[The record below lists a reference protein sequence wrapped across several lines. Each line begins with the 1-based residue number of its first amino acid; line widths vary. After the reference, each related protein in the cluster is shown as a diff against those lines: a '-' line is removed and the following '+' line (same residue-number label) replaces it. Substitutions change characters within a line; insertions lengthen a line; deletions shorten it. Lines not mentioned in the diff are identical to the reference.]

1 MATGSTVSTASDRDD
16 EDSPGPSTSIIE
28 ISDESAPEPSITEV
42 LDKPVVP
49 PREMS
54 DVSSFESDDLMV
66 NVSRM
71 SEEIGAPILRF
82 RR

>member
-1 MATGSTVSTASDRDD
+1 MATGSTVSTASDRD

-54 DVSSFESDDLMV
+54 DVSSFESDDLIMV